1 MAKSYTVMD
10 IINLSANNRQK
21 VLKQAASALASSK
34 NVICPTDTVY
44 GLLANA
50 TDNRAVAKVYRIKQ
64 RDPNKPLPV
73 FLESIEAAEAIAA
86 VSPGDQ
92 KKLRAAWPGKTTFV
106 LDLKPGIDIPA
117 AEGKKIAL
125 RVPSHEFLLDLLK
138 MVNFPVT
145 ATSAN
150 IAGSGPYVEIA
161 DVLAEFKIRNEQP
174 DLVIDAGNLPPT
186 KPSTIVDLT
195 DNEKILRP

>member
-1 MAKSYTVMD
+1 MTESSTVMD
-10 IINLSANNRQK
+10 IINLADNNRQET
-21 VLKQAASALASSK
+21 LKKAAAALASSK
-34 NVICPTDTVY
+34 TVICPTDTVY

-73 FLESIEAAEAIAA
+73 FIESIEAAKAIAA
-86 VSPGDQ
+86 VSSANE
-92 KKLRAAWPGKTTFV
+92 KKLRSAWPGKTTFV
-106 LDLKPGIDIPA
+106 LDLKPGVDIPA

-125 RVPSHEFLLDLLK
+125 RIPNHEFLLDLLK

-150 IAGSGPYVEIA
+150 IAGFGPFAKIA
-161 DVLAEFKIRNEQP
+161 DVLAQFENQDEQP
-174 DLVIDAGNLPPT
+174 DLVIDAGNLPPK

-195 DNEKILRP
+195 DNEKILRS